1 MSSDVTIE
9 KFGATSLVE
18 SGSNYFLY
26 PNGGSAIELSYG
38 GAPVV
43 DGQFDQFG
51 GHWVP
56 IGAEQT
62 ASGYE
67 VAWKIA
73 GADQYTVWYTDNSG
87 NYLSSAF
94 NSASG
99 TSAALESFEPSFQ
112 QDLNGDGVIGP
123 VVDASPPQF
132 VYEGTDANGVRLY
145 DLTWNIL
152 GEHPFAVRVLA
163 PDHPSTNYAHSFVF
177 ALPVEGGL
185 AQSNWGSG
193 LDELRQLNVQNQYDA
208 TIIEPI
214 FPIDP
219 WYADNPIDPTID
231 FETFTA
237 TLLPAWVKS
246 NFATSGTE
254 ENLLIG
260 FSKSGYGA
268 LDLLFKHPSVF
279 DGAAAWDFPADMA
292 AYDTF
297 GSSSSGDYGSDA
309 NFQANYRMTA
319 SFVNT
324 WKAPFTTED
333 RIWISEGSVFPI
345 QVADF
350 AALLTSQGVLHTLST
365 TQTNDAH
372 NWYGGWVSDAV
383 PGLYGL
389 VDSPPAKPAAP
400 ADSAVVNGYVNA
412 ANDTATQALT
422 GTTENG
428 STVTIYDNGAQVGT
442 TTASA
447 STGAWSFGIGTLADA
462 SAHSYTVTTT
472 DAAGNVSQP
481 SAALNFT
488 VDTTPPAKPAAP
500 ADSAV
505 VNGYVNAANDNGTQV
520 GTTTASA
527 STGAWSFGIGTL
539 ADASAHSYTVTTTD
553 AAGNVSQNS
562 SALIFVVDKVPP
574 TVTITTAG
582 GLTSQANQTISGS
595 VKGTE
600 APVGTTVSL
609 YDNGAATPIGTAT
622 VGVGGA
628 WSTTVTLS
636 SVSNSIVAEDTDAAG
651 NTGISSPLNF
661 TFDATRPTIESFTAS
676 RSSGDVN
683 TGTVVTLTMTMNE
696 IVPVT
701 GVPTL
706 MPNDGG
712 TATYKSGSGSNTLV
726 FGYTVGNAQNTPAL
740 AVTGNNLNGS
750 TINITDA
757 LGSAANL
764 AGANVTFTGLAVG
777 AIVKSITASPATGDL
792 GPGQKVVFTVTMN
805 EAVKITLGAPY
816 LSLNDGGKANYKGGS
831 GTSVLTF
838 SYTVGATGSGQN
850 AASLAVMGFNPNG
863 ATVYDSN
870 VAADTADLSGV
881 IAFTSGPQID
891 TTAPVVALV
900 VANPANADLDAG
912 NTVTL
917 TVNFSKTVVVNTA
930 GGTPY
935 LNLNDGGKANYVGG
949 SGTSALTFT
958 YIVSSGQNTPDLT
971 VQSLALNGGTIAD
984 TVGNKAVLS
993 GAAANPPGIL
1003 QIDTSPPTISSV
1015 VANLATAD
1023 LDAGKTVTLT
1033 VNFREIVNVVG
1044 GTPFLT
1050 LSDGGTATYTSGTG
1064 SKALIFTY
1072 VVASGQNSADLT
1084 VTGLTLPGVTTIQDN
1099 AGNNAVLTGVVTNPA
1114 GTLQIDTTAPT
1125 VSAVTTS
1132 PASGEV
1138 TTSHAVTIS
1147 LAMSEK
1153 VTEAGAPVLLL
1164 NDGGTASYKN
1174 GSGTNTLAF
1183 NYTVASG
1190 QITSDLRVAGIALS
1204 SPSAI
1209 QDLAGNAANLSAA
1222 GADTKLGI
1230 NTPPGTAAGPSGGNF
1245 TLSGTTELE
1254 LFGPSTESVSFA
1266 SGATGELKLDASSQ
1280 FNGQIAGFAGQNLL
1294 DLADIAFGS
1303 NTTLGYAANSS
1314 NTGGTLTVSDGTH
1327 KATIALLGQYMAA
1340 SFAMSADGFGGT
1352 VITDPPVTSLGST
1365 LTQPQHS

>member
-99 TSAALESFEPSFQ
+99 TSAVLESFEPSFQ
-112 QDLNGDGVIGP
+112 QDLNGDGVIGPVVDASPP

-163 PDHPSTNYAHSFVF
+163 PDHPSTNYAHSFLF

-350 AALLTSQGVLHTLST
+350 DALLTSQGVLHTLST

-505 VNGYVNAANDNGTQV
+505 VNGYVNAANDTATQALTGTTENGSTVTIYDNGAQVGTTTASASTGAWSFGIGTLADASAHSYTVTTTYAAGNVSQPSAALNFTVDTTPPAKPAAPADSAVVNGYVNAANDTATQALTSTTENGSTVTIYDNGAQV

-562 SALIFVVDKVPP
+562 SALIF
-574 TVTITTAG
+574 TV
-582 GLTSQANQTISGS
+582 
-595 VKGTE
+595 
-600 APVGTTVSL
+600 
-609 YDNGAATPIGTAT
+609 
-622 VGVGGA
+622 
-628 WSTTVTLS
+628 
-636 SVSNSIVAEDTDAAG
+636 
-651 NTGISSPLNF
+651 
-661 TFDATRPTIESFTAS
+661 
-676 RSSGDVN
+676 
-683 TGTVVTLTMTMNE
+683 
-696 IVPVT
+696 
-701 GVPTL
+701 
-706 MPNDGG
+706 
-712 TATYKSGSGSNTLV
+712 
-726 FGYTVGNAQNTPAL
+726 
-740 AVTGNNLNGS
+740 
-750 TINITDA
+750 
-757 LGSAANL
+757 
-764 AGANVTFTGLAVG
+764 
-777 AIVKSITASPATGDL
+777 
-792 GPGQKVVFTVTMN
+792 
-805 EAVKITLGAPY
+805 
-816 LSLNDGGKANYKGGS
+816 
-831 GTSVLTF
+831 
-838 SYTVGATGSGQN
+838 
-850 AASLAVMGFNPNG
+850 
-863 ATVYDSN
+863 
-870 VAADTADLSGV
+870 
-881 IAFTSGPQID
+881 D
-891 TTAPVVALV
+891 TTP
-900 VANPANADLDAG
+900 PA
-912 NTVTL
+912 
-917 TVNFSKTVVVNTA
+917 K
-930 GGTPY
+930 P
-935 LNLNDGGKANYVGG
+935 
-949 SGTSALTFT
+949 
-958 YIVSSGQNTPDLT
+958 
-971 VQSLALNGGTIAD
+971 
-984 TVGNKAVLS
+984 
-993 GAAANPPGIL
+993 AA
-1003 QIDTSPPTISSV
+1003 
-1015 VANLATAD
+1015 
-1023 LDAGKTVTLT
+1023 
-1033 VNFREIVNVVG
+1033 
-1044 GTPFLT
+1044 
-1050 LSDGGTATYTSGTG
+1050 
-1064 SKALIFTY
+1064 
-1072 VVASGQNSADLT
+1072 
-1084 VTGLTLPGVTTIQDN
+1084 
-1099 AGNNAVLTGVVTNPA
+1099 
-1114 GTLQIDTTAPT
+1114 
-1125 VSAVTTS
+1125 
-1132 PASGEV
+1132 
-1138 TTSHAVTIS
+1138 
-1147 LAMSEK
+1147 
-1153 VTEAGAPVLLL
+1153 
-1164 NDGGTASYKN
+1164 
-1174 GSGTNTLAF
+1174 
-1183 NYTVASG
+1183 
-1190 QITSDLRVAGIALS
+1190 
-1204 SPSAI
+1204 
-1209 QDLAGNAANLSAA
+1209 
-1222 GADTKLGI
+1222 
-1230 NTPPGTAAGPSGGNF
+1230 
-1245 TLSGTTELE
+1245 
-1254 LFGPSTESVSFA
+1254 
-1266 SGATGELKLDASSQ
+1266 
-1280 FNGQIAGFAGQNLL
+1280 
-1294 DLADIAFGS
+1294 
-1303 NTTLGYAANSS
+1303 
-1314 NTGGTLTVSDGTH
+1314 
-1327 KATIALLGQYMAA
+1327 
-1340 SFAMSADGFGGT
+1340 
-1352 VITDPPVTSLGST
+1352 
-1365 LTQPQHS
+1365 